1 VNGNVSD
8 SVWEITTAGVD
19 GIAVVFG
26 EAAPDAI
33 RLADSQSVGCALH
46 HDGAGSADCLGSG
59 FARRAGRAALTFR
72 MEEDP
77 GILSAAGSFELPIP
91 NVRVGTWK
99 PGYVGHVLPPSLH
112 LKRYQ
117 SLHTLVK

>member
-1 VNGNVSD
+1 MNGNVSD

-33 RLADSQSVGCALH
+33 RLSDSQSVGCALH

-59 FARRAGRAALTFR
+59 FARRAGRAGTRARTGLSEWLKGQR
-72 MEEDP
+72 CGGSGSRAGAGPEMVED
-77 GILSAAGSFELPIP
+77 S
-91 NVRVGTWK
+91 
-99 PGYVGHVLPPSLH
+99 
-112 LKRYQ
+112 
-117 SLHTLVK
+117 